1 MRRYL
6 LPLLGAAA
14 MQAGILDFQTLQQ
27 AKAAYEDGNYSEA
40 AARYGDVK
48 AKNEQARFNYADALY
63 KEKKYA
69 EAADVFSGITDPALK
84 RQALHNLGNS
94 LAFSGKPEEAIKAY
108 EASLKLGDDEDTRY
122 NLELLKKQQ
131 EQKNKEQQNDQNDQK
146 EKDQKN
152 DQKQDQQQNDQQ
164 QNRDGKGQDQKQDQD
179 QQNKDQKG
187 QDGQEKKDQK
197 QQDRQDGDKQD
208 ERRDAE
214 QQEQNKQ
221 EQQAADAQQKENGD
235 EQEAEAP
242 AAMAEPISD
251 MEERKYNKMLDK
263 RGIKTLMIPLSGKG
277 EPHDDE
283 TTPW

>member
-152 DQKQDQQQNDQQ
+152 NQQDQQQNDQQ

-235 EQEAEAP
+235 KQEAEAQ

>member
-152 DQKQDQQQNDQQ
+152 NQQDQQQNDQQ

-235 EQEAEAP
+235 EQEAEAQ